1 MDKQLKDL
9 MERLGHAINDS
20 VSDSDSIAEAIGEI
34 KREGYDVY
42 LVLQA
47 TIGFNK
53 RDQDANDDGEL
64 EGAAVSAAD
73 TEFTE
78 QDEAFLKALKI
89 RMEE

>member
-9 MERLGHAINDS
+9 MERLGHAINESVNDS
-20 VSDSDSIAEAIGEI
+20 ESIAEAIGEI

-47 TIGFNK
+47 TIGFNR
-53 RDQDANDDGEL
+53 RDDADEF

>member
-1 MDKQLKDL
+1 

-20 VSDSDSIAEAIGEI
+20 VSDSDGIAEAIGEI

-53 RDQDANDDGEL
+53 RDQDANDHSEL

-73 TEFTE
+73 TKFTE